1 MPAFI
6 IVRSIFLITVVSLV
20 ILDIVYLEISFY
32 VYLIITGSYLILLA
46 TGSAKIEWNFFT
58 HSLSSFSTNEK
69 AVAITFDDGPSEK
82 YTPEILN
89 LLTKFK
95 ARATFF
101 SIGKKI
107 VDHPELLKEIRMQG
121 HAVGNHSYS
130 HSNFFSF
137 YRKRKVIK
145 EINKTNQVIHE
156 ATGEPCIL
164 FRPPYGV
171 TNPSIAKALK
181 ATGLKSI
188 GWNIRSFDTSYKDPN
203 IVINRVLSKIKPGA
217 IILLHDD
224 RPNTAKILEAILLYT
239 QQHDYKCIAI
249 DEIQNLKH
257 AS

>member
-1 MPAFI
+1 MA
-6 IVRSIFLITVVSLV
+6 SLAV
-20 ILDIVYLEISFY
+20 LDYFYLDIPLY
-32 VYLIITGSYLILLA
+32 VYIILTGLYLISLA
-46 TGSAKIEWNFFT
+46 IGSAKIEWNFFT
-58 HSLSSFSTNEK
+58 HSLSSFPTEEK
-69 AVAITFDDGPSEK
+69 AIAITFDDGPSER

-89 LLTKFK
+89 LLKRFK
-95 ARATFF
+95 AKATCF
-101 SIGKKI
+101 SIGEKI
-107 VDHPELLKEIRMQG
+107 ISNPELLKEIRFQG

-145 EINKTNQVIHE
+145 EIKKTNQIIDEV
-156 ATGEPCIL
+156 TGESCFL

-181 ATGLKSI
+181 STGLKSI

-239 QQHDYKCIAI
+239 QEHNYKCIAI
-249 DEIQNLKH
+249 DEIQILKH